1 MTSTIVKTKNSS
13 GPDKISSNLLK
24 SIMPVIMTPICH
36 LFNLSFKSGYI
47 PTILKTA
54 KIVPIF
60 KTGETDK
67 GVVNDHK
74 ML

>member
-54 KIVPIF
+54 NNVPIF
-60 KTGETDK
+60 KTGETA
-67 GVVNDHK
+67 
-74 ML
+74 